1 MAQPML
7 THIRDRGTTVVP
19 CLAALSIAVLPLSI
33 ATGFANVSHS
43 TYLALRVSCL
53 SKYMTPA
60 RVLFRIFFNVV
71 VAIVY
76 VTVNVTIGAVV
87 SERPYVS
94 VGDLW
99 RCPEIDTM
107 LTPRTSRLGSVATI
121 IYLSTRAL
129 VAATWMDL
137 SRYLGGGHCGNVHP
151 RGNSSRDRIILRRLQ
166 PQRGGETSTERA
178 SRFQR

>member
-1 MAQPML
+1 M
-7 THIRDRGTTVVP
+7 P

-33 ATGFANVSHS
+33 ATGFASVSHS
-43 TYLALRVSCL
+43 TYLALRVLCL
-53 SKYMTPA
+53 SKHMTPA

-94 VGDLW
+94 AGDLW
-99 RCPEIDTM
+99 RCGD
-107 LTPRTSRLGSVATI
+107 RHDAYTSHIASRVGSHHHLLLDACARGCNLDGSI
-121 IYLSTRAL
+121 PF
-129 VAATWMDL
+129 
-137 SRYLGGGHCGNVHP
+137 GGGHCGNVHP

-166 PQRGGETSTERA
+166 PQRGDEPPTEKA
-178 SRFQR
+178 PRFQR

>member
-60 RVLFRIFFNVV
+60 RVLFRILFNIV

-94 VGDLW
+94 AGDLW

-129 VAATWMDL
+129 VTATWMDL
-137 SRYLGGGHCGNVHP
+137 SRLKGGHCGNVHP
-151 RGNSSRDRIILRRLQ
+151 RRNSSRGIIILRRLQ
-166 PQRGGETSTERA
+166 PQRGDETPTEKA
-178 SRFQR
+178 PRFQR